1 MVVKNSPIAI
11 SNKPEVSLKTFSRST
26 DKPPSNLPGNYKKK
40 NIELK
45 SIMPKR
51 VGSQNR
57 LKTNKK
63 VIIQSEDDSDPI
75 SKSLRL
81 LRKIDIFLNVKNQG
95 LKKINNINFE
105 EYELKNE
112 QK

>member
-1 MVVKNSPIAI
+1 
-11 SNKPEVSLKTFSRST
+11 
-26 DKPPSNLPGNYKKK
+26 
-40 NIELK
+40 
-45 SIMPKR
+45 MPKR